1 MFQACRCVDV
11 PEVFEEETE
20 HKTPKHPRRYA
31 PSGSEMKTMIFVL
44 LLCVFI
50 IASVTAV
57 KLTALKMYYRLIE
70 KDSRQTE
77 AGKNDNTI

>member
-1 MFQACRCVDV
+1 
-11 PEVFEEETE
+11 
-20 HKTPKHPRRYA
+20 
-31 PSGSEMKTMIFVL
+31 MIFVL

-57 KLTALKMYYRLIE
+57 RLTALKMYYKLTE

-77 AGKNDNTI
+77 ALENDNTV